1 MRTPPTYK
9 LITLAASLAA
19 ALWSCGHHDGPAG
32 MTEEDNRNICLKFNI
47 SADGI
52 ISGRNSSGTDPA
64 ERIILT
70 GDTRIYLYD
79 ENDRLIT
86 STVPADT
93 PSGSGNNDG
102 YYSITVAVSP
112 ADIGKLALTPDGHVR
127 FRIAIAANMQ
137 GLGSTLPESDAGTP
151 YSDLDPV
158 FEMSPSYYPSTSTGI
173 PMFGTSVFSVRKSSL
188 MVSSP
193 KHPLAAGE
201 LTLTRSLCRVEVKNS
216 MTNSYTAS
224 DGQSY
229 PQINSVRLLSWNSKG
244 YLRSDIPS
252 SDLTARVLEQT
263 AIEAVP
269 LVETDNGLF
278 RTYIPEGNLNGPEL
292 ILSVTRSPGSA
303 PEEFS
308 YPLSKAATT
317 FGTEFLI
324 RNCIYTFEV
333 TSVGVTAD
341 LTAGVRSWIPVES
354 TFDYP
359 EKVIM
364 TKYPVWDI
372 SGSDSDFRYVT
383 TGTDIPMLYISTSGR
398 YVSADFAV
406 EAPEGSVWTAQ
417 LIPGMGGIGAFEFVN
432 ADTDGN
438 AVGTSAVSS
447 GHTGTPSSIS
457 LRAVTEE
464 EARAELMITVRT
476 PGMSIFPLALSHSG
490 ATRIGIIRQKK

>member
-19 ALWSCGHHDGPAG
+19 ALCSCGHHDGPVG

-52 ISGRNSSGTDPA
+52 ISGRNSSDTDPV

-93 PSGSGNNDG
+93 PSISGNNDG
-102 YYSITVAVSP
+102 YYSITVTVSP

-127 FRIAIAANMQ
+127 FRIAIAANLH
-137 GLGSTLPESDAGTP
+137 GLGSTLPESDAGAP

-158 FEMSPSYYPSTSTGI
+158 FEMSPSYCPSSSTGI
-173 PMFGTSVFSVRKSSL
+173 PMFGSAVFSVRKSSL

-201 LTLTRSLCRVEVKNS
+201 LTLTRSLCRIEVKEA

-224 DGQSY
+224 DGHSY
-229 PQINSVRLLSWNSKG
+229 PHINSVRLLSWNSKG

-263 AIEAVP
+263 AVEAVP
-269 LVETDNGLF
+269 LVETANGLF

-308 YPLSKAATT
+308 YPLPRAATT

-333 TSVGVTAD
+333 TSVVVTAD
-341 LTAGVRSWIPVES
+341 LTAGVRPWIPVES

-359 EKVIM
+359 EKVVM
-364 TKYPVWDI
+364 TQYPVWDI

-398 YVSADFAV
+398 SVSADFAV

-417 LIPGMGGIGAFEFVN
+417 LIPGMGGIGAFEFVTH
-432 ADTDGN
+432 DTDGN

-447 GHTGTPSSIS
+447 GHTGNPSSIS

-476 PGMSIFPLALSHSG
+476 PGMSIFPLALLPSG